1 MNYIEDSIISIVFS
15 PEKRQVSFLSLEIL
29 YILTAT
35 LCSIYSASVSNGPPS
50 DFAIVNHPKSLA
62 LK

>member
-15 PEKRQVSFLSLEIL
+15 PENRQVSFLSLEIL

-35 LCSIYSASVSNGPPS
+35 LCSIYSTSVSNGPHS